1 MIDSFI
7 KITYENRSYII
18 YKGDSLKQLLT
29 HTELLTLPI
38 SVWKTILERKDGV
51 CYYNTLYKVLVAE
64 IKYYDTS
71 SNVNGFYYKG
81 KEYWYDKATR
91 VGLQNL
97 VNSNPENITLVLG
110 DEMIEL
116 DVDKAK
122 QFLSSLEIYAG
133 KCYINTA
140 KHLKAIKSLKTIEDL
155 INYNY
160 TSGYPDKI
168 TLQVE

>member
-1 MIDSFI
+1 MLNSFI

-18 YKGDSLKQLLT
+18 YKGDSLKSLLT
-29 HTELLTLPI
+29 HTELLALPI
-38 SVWKTILERKDGV
+38 SVWKDLLERKDGV

-64 IKYYDTS
+64 IKYYDSS
-71 SNVNGFYYKG
+71 SNVNGFYYNG

-97 VNSNPENITLVLG
+97 ANSNPENMTLVLG
-110 DEMIEL
+110 DNIVEL
-116 DVDKAK
+116 SVDAAK
-122 QFLSSLEIYAG
+122 QFLANLEVYAG

-140 KHLKAIKSLKTIEDL
+140 KHLKAIKSLETIEDL
-155 INYNY
+155 INYDY
-160 TSGYPDKI
+160 TSGYPSKI